1 MRSYEV
7 AGLLTSLCLV
17 LSAQS
22 ALADDTV
29 GNANDANSVASPSKS
44 TAAPS
49 KSAAAAGT
57 KPQPKSDF
65 SVLSI
70 PKYTVGVIAG
80 TIVGVPVNLVR
91 RTIWEEKLGI
101 KGLCGDSTNKFAQ
114 ASAGAFW
121 LPFSLFL
128 AGCETP
134 VCSPVTSLRYYD
146 KPFSKEQFS
155 LGPLGDGTDRDPQ

>member
-1 MRSYEV
+1 MRSYKV

-29 GNANDANSVASPSKS
+29 GYANGANSAASP
-44 TAAPS
+44 A
-49 KSAAAAGT
+49 KSATAPAAAGT

-65 SVLSI
+65 SIMSI
-70 PKYTVGVIAG
+70 PKYTAGIITG

-114 ASAGAFW
+114 VSAGAFW